1 MKTIKYFSI
10 ALVALL
16 IGCSSDDTA
25 TTPINELDGLTLIQE
40 IHNQGH
46 TLELYNATG
55 TLQQGYNPI
64 SLRIKDK
71 DGYLT
76 NTAPVSWMPVM
87 HMAAMEH
94 SCPYSP
100 VVKAP
105 GKESLYNG
113 YIVFQMAENSTE
125 YWTLDIHYT
134 VNGVGYTASERISVP
149 ASTHK
154 RVLSFTGTD
163 GKRYVLAMAEPT
175 QPKVAVNTMSAVLY
189 TMSSMMEF
197 TPVDGFSI
205 ATDPRM
211 PSMGNHGSPNNTA
224 LVQAAPGGFYQGNL
238 SLTMTGYWKIN
249 LVVANTAGQ
258 GIKGEPITDTVTESS
273 IYFELEF

>member
-1 MKTIKYFSI
+1 M

-25 TTPINELDGLTLIQE
+25 TTPTNELDGLTLIQE

-46 TLELYNATG
+46 TLELYNTTG
-55 TLQQGYNPI
+55 ALQQGYNAI
-64 SLRIKDK
+64 SLRIKDEG
-71 DGYLT
+71 GYLA

-87 HMAAMEH
+87 HMATMEH

-100 VVKAP
+100 VAKAP

-125 YWTLDIHYT
+125 YWTLDINYT

-154 RVLSFTGTD
+154 KVLSFNGSD
-163 GKRYVLAMAEPT
+163 GKRYVLAMVEPT

-224 LVQAAPGGFYQGNL
+224 LVQAAAGGLYQGNL

-258 GIKGEPITDTVTESS
+258 VIKGEAVTDTVAESS